1 MSSWGF
7 RTFEDDIACDWL
19 EDLHDSDPIA
29 FFVKCLDL
37 SGLDYLDFLA
47 CVGVVC
53 TSEMLRVVVSG
64 PQPGLPE
71 IARQWCEE
79 YRELN
84 CQSLLPQA
92 VAGMKRILKPHSEMW
107 VRWEDHDELFEFWL
121 SHQKELI
128 RDLQA
133 AIPATG

>member
-19 EDLHDSDPIA
+19 EDLFDSDPIA

-37 SGLDYLDFLA
+37 RGIDNLDFLA

-53 TSEMLRVVVSG
+53 TSEMLRGVVAG
-64 PQPGLPE
+64 PRPRLPE
-71 IARQWCEE
+71 IATHWCPE
-79 YRELN
+79 YHELN
-84 CQSLLPQA
+84 CQWLLPQA
-92 VAGMKRILKPHSEMW
+92 VAAMKRILAPDSEMR
-107 VRWEDHDELFEFWL
+107 VRWEDNGEQFECWL
-121 SHQKELI
+121 SHQTELT

-133 AIPATG
+133 AIPENA